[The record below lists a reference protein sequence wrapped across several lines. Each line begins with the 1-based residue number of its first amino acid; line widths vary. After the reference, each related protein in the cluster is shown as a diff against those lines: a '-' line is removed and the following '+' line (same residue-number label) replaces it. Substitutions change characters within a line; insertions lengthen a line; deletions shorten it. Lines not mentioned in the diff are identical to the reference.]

1 MKSSRDISNLDS
13 VQILKRWSNYFI
25 DQGLAFPEVVTAQM
39 VHETDFLS
47 SKIFLENK
55 NLFGMKKN
63 SRGYCIGEKN
73 GHALYADVQ
82 HSIKDYKAYQ
92 GRMLFYAAKQN
103 RYPHTNEEYMALLR
117 DLPQF
122 GCGKGVCYAEDPSYL
137 PSLRKRI
144 EMLKSM

>member
-1 MKSSRDISNLDS
+1 MPSPSQEYKDS
-13 VQILKRWSNYFI
+13 VQILRQWCDYFI

-47 SKIFLENK
+47 SKIYKENN

-63 SRGYCIGEKN
+63 KRGYCVGERN
-73 GHALYADVQ
+73 GHALYVNTLM
-82 HSIKDYKAYQ
+82 SVKDYKAYQ
-92 GRMLFYAAKQN
+92 NRMLFYAAKQN

-122 GCGKGVCYAEDPSYL
+122 GCGKGVCYAEDPNYL
-137 PSLRKRI
+137 NSLRKRI